1 METETRSGA
10 LYAECSRGQAF
21 ATWLG
26 AWLNL
31 ACVAGCAAWLVA
43 ANGEVRPGWPV
54 LALATVF
61 ALFLGDFFSG
71 LIHWATDTWFD
82 ELRLRRVVSIAREHH
97 LYPQHILGY
106 GFRDYVGYTSWP
118 AVLFFGPLCLGLA
131 LGAPPSA
138 AVYVTLLVCGE
149 VCALMFFGTH
159 FHRLGHRWSP
169 NPLVRLLQRTP
180 LLIKPQYHAI
190 HHGGTHVT
198 HYCVVNGWANV
209 VCDAVGFWRGLEKV
223 VSALTGAVPRK
234 NDHEWLARYREDR
247 SFMLDPVPSL
257 LERRGG
263 EQVSTQVS
271 SRG

>member
-1 METETRSGA
+1 MEPRSGA
-10 LYAECSRGQAF
+10 LYVDCSRGQVL

-26 AWLNL
+26 AGLNL
-31 ACVAGCAAWLVA
+31 ACVAACAAWLTA
-43 ANGEVRPGWPV
+43 HAGEVRPAWPV

-82 ELRLRRVVSIAREHH
+82 ELSLTRVVSIAREHH

-118 AVLFFGPLCLGLA
+118 AALFFWPLCLA
-131 LGAPPSA
+131 LMLGPRPSGV
-138 AVYVTLLVCGE
+138 VYVAVLVCGE

-169 NPLVRLLQRTP
+169 NPLVRLLQRSP
-180 LLIKPQYHAI
+180 LLITPQYHAI

-209 VCDAVGFWRGLEKV
+209 VCDAIGFWRGLERV
-223 VSALTGAVPRK
+223 IHALTGAVPRR
-234 NDHEWLARYREDR
+234 NDDEWLARYREDR
-247 SFMLDPVPSL
+247 SFMSDPVPSL
-257 LERRGG
+257 LARRGR
-263 EQVSTQVS
+263 ERVSARS
-271 SRG
+271 